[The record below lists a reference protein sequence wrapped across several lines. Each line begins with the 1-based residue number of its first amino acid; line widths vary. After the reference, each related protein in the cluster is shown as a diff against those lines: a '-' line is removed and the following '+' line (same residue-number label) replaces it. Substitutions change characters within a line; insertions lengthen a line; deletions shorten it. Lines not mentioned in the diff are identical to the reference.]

1 MQRVLVLGVI
11 LAFLAA
17 GCGGGGTVGAKALL
31 QQSKSVQ
38 SQAAEGALLA
48 EDAVSGKSTRIY
60 TRKHS
65 ADLSTAAS
73 KSEDSLKAA
82 ETEPALRPK
91 LRRLT
96 ALAGSVRAA
105 LERLG
110 DASKAEQR
118 AIARELAAAAG
129 ESEKIG
135 EGLE

>member
-1 MQRVLVLGVI
+1 MPRMLVLGVI
-11 LAFLAA
+11 VALFAA
-17 GCGGGGTVGAKALL
+17 GCGGGGTAGAKALL

-48 EDAVSGKSTRIY
+48 EDAVSGKSTRVF
-60 TRKHS
+60 TREHS
-65 ADLSTAAS
+65 ADLSAAAS
-73 KSEDSLKAA
+73 KAEDSLKAA

-91 LRRLT
+91 LRRLA

-110 DASKAEQR
+110 DASNVEQR

-135 EGLE
+135 EGLR